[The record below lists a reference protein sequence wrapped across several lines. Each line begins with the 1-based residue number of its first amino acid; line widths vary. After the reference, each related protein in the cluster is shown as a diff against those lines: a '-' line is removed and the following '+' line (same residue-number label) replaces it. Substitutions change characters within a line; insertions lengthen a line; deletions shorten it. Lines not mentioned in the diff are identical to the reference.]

1 MSDRP
6 TSWKVPI
13 VGPTGV
19 AVEGSAFR
27 LLYSFPTREEAEEHA
42 ECFLHTGVRLALC
55 DERGNLSQSVRVKGG
70 EKPDRRGGAKIDHFW
85 RREGLICLDR
95 QGWLERRPAPPF
107 LGGAFRPERKA
118 PLPI

>member
-1 MSDRP
+1 M
-6 TSWKVPI
+6 
-13 VGPTGV
+13 
-19 AVEGSAFR
+19 
-27 LLYSFPTREEAEEHA
+27 FP
-42 ECFLHTGVRLALC
+42 G
-55 DERGNLSQSVRVKGG
+55 VKGG

-118 PLPI
+118 PLPIAATCGVESTPDLGSTGRLGGPVPFAFF